1 MSNPATPNLRKAGKP
16 NLHGVGTANSP
27 PAKGEYPEGGR
38 GFLPKLRFPEFR
50 DADWRHDHVGNLTS
64 ITKGKGISK
73 ADVEAGGSIPCIRYA
88 ELYTHYDEV
97 IHEIVSRTN
106 LPKEDLVLS
115 QAGDVIIPASGETKA
130 DIAKAACVLA
140 EGVAL
145 GSDLNV
151 LRSELYGPFLSYLLN
166 SPLRHHIARVAQ
178 GDTVAHL
185 YPKQISQVRLA
196 YPARLEQ
203 QKIADCLNSLDDL
216 IAAEDRKLEALRRHK
231 QGLMQQLFPRAGETV
246 PRLRFP
252 EFRSAGNWRRDH
264 IGNFASI
271 TKGKGISKADIESGG
286 SVTCIRYAELYT
298 HYGEVIHEVVS
309 RTNLPKEK
317 LVLSQAED
325 VIIPASGE
333 TRADIAKAACVLAEG
348 VALGSDLNV
357 LRSDL
362 YGPFFSY
369 LLNSPV
375 RQQIARV
382 AQGDTV
388 AHLYPKQISQVGL
401 AYPSRLE
408 QQRIAACLSSLDKLI
423 RQRVRKLETLRQHK
437 QGLMQQ
443 LFPSPEHH

>member
-1 MSNPATPNLRKAGKP
+1 MSNPATPNLHEPSAP
-16 NLHGVGTANSP
+16 NSP

-216 IAAEDRKLEALRRHK
+216 IAAENQKLEA
-231 QGLMQQLFPRAGETV
+231 
-246 PRLRFP
+246 
-252 EFRSAGNWRRDH
+252 
-264 IGNFASI
+264 
-271 TKGKGISKADIESGG
+271 
-286 SVTCIRYAELYT
+286 
-298 HYGEVIHEVVS
+298 
-309 RTNLPKEK
+309 
-317 LVLSQAED
+317 
-325 VIIPASGE
+325 
-333 TRADIAKAACVLAEG
+333 
-348 VALGSDLNV
+348 
-357 LRSDL
+357 
-362 YGPFFSY
+362 
-369 LLNSPV
+369 
-375 RQQIARV
+375 
-382 AQGDTV
+382 
-388 AHLYPKQISQVGL
+388 
-401 AYPSRLE
+401 
-408 QQRIAACLSSLDKLI
+408 
-423 RQRVRKLETLRQHK
+423 LRQHK

-443 LFPSPEHH
+443 LFRQLGETVPRLRFPEFIEAPRWQISTFGERCESFSGSTPDTSNKTYYGGTIPFIRSAEIGSDKTEIFLTKEGLKNSAAKMVRRGDLLVALYGANSGDTALARVDGAINQAIMCLRSNDSVQFLYHYLIARKNWIITTYLQGGQGNLSGQIVLSVKLSIPDKDEQQKIAACLNSLDDVIAAKNRKLETLRYHKQGLMQQLFPSLESY